1 MRRREFI
8 GLVGSAAAWAAPL
21 LAQTRRARPLIGW
34 LGIREGTPP
43 FQNWPE
49 TLLRGLQEL
58 GYTEGKDFDFVTR
71 RYVTRSRAV
80 EAASELAQLKPDIIV
95 APATLEAIAVKKVT
109 TSIPIV
115 VPVVANPVG
124 YGLVASEARPGGNL
138 TGIAPYVKGLPG
150 KQVELARETVPG
162 ANRIGLLNDPI
173 DPKSIPQRP
182 EIEAAA
188 KQLNVQLITADVRV
202 SDDIEPAYQLF
213 ATERVQVVIVE
224 QSGFLIYWSTRIAE
238 LAATTKLPTVYGYR
252 EHVLVGGLISYG
264 INVHWCFHRAAYL
277 VDRILKGDKPADLP
291 IEFPTTIELVI
302 NLKAARAL
310 GLTVPPTLLA
320 RADEV
325 IE

>member
-8 GLVGSAAAWAAPL
+8 GILGSAAAWATPL
-21 LAQTRRARPLIGW
+21 LAQTPRARPLIAY
-34 LGIREGTPP
+34 LGRREGMPP
-43 FQNWPE
+43 FQDFVDLVIE
-49 TLLRGLQEL
+49 GLREL
-58 GYTEGKDFDFVTR
+58 GYTEGKDFDIVAKP
-71 RYVTRSRAV
+71 YIRARIA
-80 EAASELAQLKPDIIV
+80 ETASELAQLKPDIIV
-95 APATLEAIAVKKVT
+95 APSTLEAIAVKKVT

-115 VPVVANPVG
+115 VPAFANPVG
-124 YGLVASEARPGGNL
+124 SGLVASEARPGGDL

-150 KQVELARETVPG
+150 KQVELAREVVPG

-188 KQLNVQLITADVRV
+188 KQLNIHLITADVRV

-213 ATERVQVVIVE
+213 ATEGVQVVIVE
-224 QSGFLIYWSTRIAE
+224 QSGFLLYFSRRIAE
-238 LAATTKLPTVYGYR
+238 LAAATSLPTVYGYR

-264 INVHWCFHRAAYL
+264 VNLHYCFHRAAYF
-277 VDRILKGDKPADLP
+277 VDRILKGGKPADLP

-302 NLKAARAL
+302 NLKTARAL
-310 GLTVPPTLLA
+310 GLNVPPNLLA